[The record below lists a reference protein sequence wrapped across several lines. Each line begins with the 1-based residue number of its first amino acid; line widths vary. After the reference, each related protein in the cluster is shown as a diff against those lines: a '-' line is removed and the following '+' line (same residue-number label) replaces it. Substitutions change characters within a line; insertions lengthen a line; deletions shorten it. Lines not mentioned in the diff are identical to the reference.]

1 MQHTGAKLHIPAP
14 NCPYSTN
21 LCVAVHCGTLQ
32 SLRKAGQKSSALP
45 NAGHLETPLS
55 GLFKAWIHLHEIN
68 KSRGSSSAVL
78 WQKVSSPRCSIHLS
92 LGHPALCAVLWW
104 ELLNNSI
111 GAVHLLMA
119 CFFFFLGYFSCHL
132 SLSLSPSLI
141 ACSFTICFSCWQQRG
156 HFILTSGA
164 RDHTAL

>member
-1 MQHTGAKLHIPAP
+1 MSYKGPDVEGEFEVGRRCRRTCALKKATLLQVVTEGWRCTKSSAHTGSKLRISAP

-92 LGHPALCAVLWW
+92 PGHPALCVVLWW
-104 ELLNNSI
+104 
-111 GAVHLLMA
+111 
-119 CFFFFLGYFSCHL
+119 
-132 SLSLSPSLI
+132 
-141 ACSFTICFSCWQQRG
+141 
-156 HFILTSGA
+156 
-164 RDHTAL
+164 